1 MASERVVSVEQCW
14 AVLQSAENDVLTH
27 IANLMIDWRYI
38 REMTREQEL
47 LLVCFLEA
55 LVMLCFLQE
64 PEVVKKMTVS
74 DWLQRTVIEGNS
86 ERVMVRVN
94 ECNAAFVLSN
104 EEETWFDVYYEY
116 LRSEMIRRR
125 HRRCS
130 SDEAEKFFM
139 YSSGNP
145 VDNPSEDLKKLHDE
159 YRLPSITTDMVRS
172 SVHTAV
178 HKLHLTDDEKLSSLE
193 APEPKWMNANIAFC
207 LLKMSH
213 PVTLHATPPEKAAR
227 VQISRKFESNCLWL
241 WCLTQKKLRERLVLD
256 TFGPRQPSESK
267 VHSWIEKQGWMENV
281 PDAAEVMKDWK
292 PPQSIQAPTESK
304 AIRRMSRRQC
314 WKGLQLMDREGKGLR
329 VVTSRPFA
337 CGEVI
342 CDFHGRLISREE
354 GLEIHQNNQAQAGHL
369 FFFTSKNGQDMCL
382 DAHEE
387 RCHCHPNK
395 TTFGRHI
402 KHSTKHANLSPRLH
416 FVEDEPLILF
426 MASRDIQSGEEIRYD
441 YGDNRRSYAG
451 DGLDLTLS

>member
-1 MASERVVSVEQCW
+1 MASERTLSVEQCS
-14 AVLQSAENDVLTH
+14 AVLQSAENDVLTN
-27 IANLMIDWRYI
+27 ILNLMGDWRYV

-47 LLVCFLEA
+47 MLVYFLEA
-55 LVMLCFLQE
+55 LMMLSFLQE

-74 DWLQRTVIEGNS
+74 DWLKRTYIEGNR
-86 ERVMVRVN
+86 ERVLVGVD
-94 ECNAAFVLSN
+94 ECNAFFVLSN
-104 EEETWFDVYYEY
+104 EEEAWFDVYYQS
-116 LRSEMIRRR
+116 LRSVLITRR

-130 SDEAEKFFM
+130 ADEAEKFFLC
-139 YSSGNP
+139 SSGNP
-145 VDNPSEDLKKLHDE
+145 VDNPCEDLKKLHDE
-159 YRLPSITTDMVRS
+159 YDLPSITTDMLRS

-178 HKLHLTDDEKLSSLE
+178 HKLHLTDDEKLSSPAQ
-193 APEPKWMNANIAFC
+193 APEAKWMNANTAFY

-213 PVTLHATPPEKAAR
+213 P
-227 VQISRKFESNCLWL
+227 
-241 WCLTQKKLRERLVLD
+241 
-256 TFGPRQPSESK
+256 PSESK

-281 PDAAEVMKDWK
+281 PDAAEVVKDWK
-292 PPQSIQAPTESK
+292 PPRSIQAPTDSK
-304 AIRRMSRRQC
+304 SIRRMSRRQC

-342 CDFHGRLISREE
+342 CDFHGRLISRDE
-354 GLEIHQNNQAQAGHL
+354 GLEIQQSNQTQAGHL

-387 RCHCHPNK
+387 RCECHPNK
-395 TTFGRHI
+395 TTFGRQM
-402 KHSTKHANLSPRLH
+402 KHSVTRANLSPRLH

-426 MASRDIQSGEEIRYD
+426 MATRDIQTGEELRYD

-451 DGLDLTLS
+451 DGLDLTPS

>member
-1 MASERVVSVEQCW
+1 MASERFLSVEQCW
-14 AVLQSAENDVLTH
+14 SVLQSAENDVLKH
-27 IANLMIDWRYI
+27 IVNLMMDWRYI

-47 LLVCFLEA
+47 LLVYFLEA

-74 DWLQRTVIEGNS
+74 DWLQRTDIEGNG
-86 ERVMVRVN
+86 ERVLVGVN
-94 ECNAAFVLSN
+94 ECNAFFVLTK
-104 EEETWFDVYYEY
+104 EEETWFDVYYSY
-116 LRSEMIRRR
+116 LRSVMIERR
-125 HRRCS
+125 HKRCS

-159 YRLPSITTDMVRS
+159 YHSQASALICPAD
-172 SVHTAV
+172 
-178 HKLHLTDDEKLSSLE
+178 
-193 APEPKWMNANIAFC
+193 APEPKWMNPNIAFC

-213 PVTLHATPPEKAAR
+213 PVTLQATPPAKAAR
-227 VQISRKFESNCLWL
+227 VQISRKFESSCLSL
-241 WCLTQKKLRERLVLD
+241 WCVTQRKLRERLVLD

-267 VHSWIEKQGWMENV
+267 VHSWIERQGWMANV

-292 PPQSIQAPTESK
+292 PPQSIQAPTDSQS
-304 AIRRMSRRQC
+304 IRRMSRRQC

-329 VVTSRPFA
+329 GSPA
-337 CGEVI
+337 
-342 CDFHGRLISREE
+342 GRLLAER
-354 GLEIHQNNQAQAGHL
+354 
-369 FFFTSKNGQDMCL
+369 NGQDMCL

-395 TTFGRHI
+395 TTFGRQI
-402 KHSTKHANLSPRLH
+402 KHSVQRANLSPRLH
-416 FVEDEPLILF
+416 FVEDEPVILF
-426 MASRDIQSGEEIRYD
+426 MATRDIQTGEEICYD